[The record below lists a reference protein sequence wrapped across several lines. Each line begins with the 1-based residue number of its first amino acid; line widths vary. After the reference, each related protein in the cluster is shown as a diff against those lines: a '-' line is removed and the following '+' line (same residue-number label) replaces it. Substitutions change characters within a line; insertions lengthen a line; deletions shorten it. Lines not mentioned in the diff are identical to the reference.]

1 MDFELSEEQ
10 RLLKDSV
17 ERLFADRYD
26 FETRKRFMA
35 SADGWSRDAWKQ
47 YAELGLL
54 GLPFDEKHGGFG
66 GGPVET
72 MIVTEAMGRALA
84 LEPYL
89 ATVVLAGGLLRHA
102 GNEAQRSALL
112 PKIADG
118 TLLLAFAHAE
128 RQSRYD
134 LGDVTTTAKKNG
146 AVFVLDGAKSL
157 VLHGDCADQLVVS
170 ARVSGGRK
178 DREGIALFLVD
189 GKANGLSRR
198 GYQTVD
204 GLRAAEIMLEGV
216 KVNADALLGEPG
228 KAFPTIQRVVHEA
241 IAALAAEAVGAMIS
255 MHEMT
260 VDFLRTRKQFGVP
273 IGSFQVLQHKAVDM
287 LIAIEQARSIMFY
300 GTMMAAEDDAAERD
314 KAMSAVKTQIGRSG
328 EIVGR
333 IGTQLHGGI
342 GMTMEYKGGH
352 YFKRLTVIDTL
363 FGNADH
369 HLKMLARFDGPRAKG
384 EVS

>member
-216 KVNADALLGEPG
+216 KVNADALLGESG

>member
-26 FETRKRFMA
+26 FEARMRFMQ
-35 SADGWSRDAWKQ
+35 SADGWSRDVWKQ

-54 GLPFDEKHGGFG
+54 GLPFEEKHGGFG

-72 MIVTEAMGRALA
+72 MIVMDAMGRALA

-89 ATVVLAGGLLRHA
+89 ATVVLGGGLIRHA
-102 GNEAQRSALL
+102 GSEAQRSGILS
-112 PKIADG
+112 KVADG
-118 TLLLAFAHAE
+118 SLLLAFAHAE

-134 LGDVTTTAKKNG
+134 LADVATTARKDASG
-146 AVFVLDGAKSL
+146 FVLDGAKSL
-157 VLHGDCADQLVVS
+157 VLHGESADQIIVS
-170 ARVSGGRK
+170 ARVSGGR
-178 DREGIALFLVD
+178 RERDGISLFLVD
-189 GKANGLSRR
+189 GNANGVSRR

-204 GLRAAEIMLEGV
+204 GLRAAEITLEGV
-216 KVNADALLGEPG
+216 KVNADAAFGEPG
-228 KAFPTIQRVVHEA
+228 KALPAIERVVHEA
-241 IAALAAEAVGAMIS
+241 IAALAAEAVGGMIA

-260 VDFLRTRKQFGVP
+260 VDYLRTRKQFGVP

-287 LIAIEQARSIMFY
+287 LVAIEQARSIMFY
-300 GTMMAAEDDAAERD
+300 GTMMAAEEDAAERG
-314 KAMSAVKTQIGRSG
+314 KAMSAVKVQIGRSG
-328 EIVGR
+328 QIVGQ

-352 YFKRLTVIDTL
+352 YFKRLTVIDSL

-369 HLKMLARFDGPRAKG
+369 HLKMLARK
-384 EVS
+384 EVA

>member
-17 ERLFADRYD
+17 DRLLADRYD
-26 FETRKRFMA
+26 FEARRRHMD
-35 SADGWSRDAWKQ
+35 SPDGWGRDIWRQ

-72 MIVTEAMGRALA
+72 AIVMEAFGRALA

-89 ATVVLAGGLLRHA
+89 ATVVLGGGLVRLA
-102 GNEAQRSALL
+102 GNDAQRGAIL

-118 TLLLAFAHAE
+118 SLLLAFAHAE

-134 LGDVTTTAKKNG
+134 LGDVTTLAKKDG
-146 AVFVLDGAKSL
+146 AGYVLSGAKSL
-157 VLHGDCADQLVVS
+157 VLHGDSADQFVVS
-170 ARVSGGRK
+170 ARISGERR
-178 DREGIALFLVD
+178 DRDGIGLFLVD
-189 GKANGLSRR
+189 GKANGLARR
-198 GYQTVD
+198 GYQTAD
-204 GLRAAEIMLEGV
+204 GLRAAEITLEDV
-216 KVNADALLGEPG
+216 RVAADAALGVPG
-228 KAFPTIQRVVHEA
+228 KAFPAIERIVHEA
-241 IAALAAEAVGAMIS
+241 IAALAAEAVGAMTA

-260 VDFLRTRKQFGVP
+260 VEFLRTRKQFGVP

-287 LIAIEQARSIMFY
+287 LVAIEQARSIMFY
-300 GTMMAAEDDAAERD
+300 GTMMSAEPDADARG
-314 KAMSAVKTQIGRSG
+314 KAMSAVKAQIGNSSR
-328 EIVGR
+328 IVGQ

-352 YFKRLTVIDTL
+352 YFKRLAIIDSM

-369 HLKMLARFDGPRAKG
+369 HLKALARSGGLGVA
-384 EVS
+384 